1 MCRCHPTT
9 AIHPCA
15 SHSLPFPTRSQVEPT
30 ASHDHLNASI
40 RPEFRAEEAA
50 FEYWYRAYWK
60 AKRLNV
66 RVGTQ
71 SPVRPYSMR
80 SSYRLTV
87 LVFTV
92 CSSIS
97 RSRSANRRAAK
108 TEGQR
113 QRTNSSTSWSNVSLH
128 RLQWRL
134 ATLGWSHARAGW
146 FSDSQQAKQTKTAQ
160 SKARKRTCQVS
171 FDSPPPSRE
180 SGRYPPH
187 PHRASYSRA
196 GCTSDSPAAVES
208 AAASTAFVDRHLLP
222 YGRMITSH

>member
-87 LVFTV
+87 LVFT
-92 CSSIS
+92 
-97 RSRSANRRAAK
+97 
-108 TEGQR
+108 R

-134 ATLGWSHARAGW
+134 ATLGRSHARAGW